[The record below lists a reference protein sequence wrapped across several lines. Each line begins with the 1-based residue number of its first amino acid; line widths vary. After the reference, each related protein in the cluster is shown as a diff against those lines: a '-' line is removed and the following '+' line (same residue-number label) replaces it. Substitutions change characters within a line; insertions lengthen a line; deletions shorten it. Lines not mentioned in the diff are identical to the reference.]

1 MPAPLLAMGAK
12 FALKKGATMAAR
24 RGATMAA
31 KRGASMAAKRAGRS
45 MVRRGAQT
53 AMRRGG
59 RSMMRQGATMAR
71 RQGTQMARRGMQYAR
86 SPQGQA
92 QLRQMGQ
99 QMMAPQQQM
108 YQPQNVNANGNG
120 CPNRCQQVQS
130 YAKGGVVRGA
140 KKGKKVK
147 VLLHKGE
154 KVVAQKNN
162 MKATKAMKKAGMKTR
177 NNGKGA
183 KAMVPKVPM
192 NRLRNMAKGGSVM
205 RTGLYVVR
213 VGQRVIPKNKINAFR
228 KAMKKA

>member
-1 MPAPLLAMGAK
+1 MPAPLIGMAAK

-31 KRGASMAAKRAGRS
+31 KRGASMAAKSA
-45 MVRRGAQT
+45 MRRGAKT

-59 RSMMRQGATMAR
+59 RSMMRRGATMAR
-71 RQGTQMARRGMQYAR
+71 RQGTQMARRGMRYAR

-177 NNGKGA
+177 NSGKGA
-183 KAMVPKVPM
+183 KAMVPRIPM